1 MKYERDT
8 FVCSAGDKAVEVK
21 VASAVFDVKG
31 KVAEYHLFFTVGP
44 TEGSFTEQ
52 LAAVKQGVGKT
63 LKEKGWGEESVV
75 FKRYFLSDVVNQDGI
90 LRAQEEK
97 RNVSVVQQA
106 PANGSKLALWVYGQS
121 GRGKNNPYRH
131 LWMAGGVNPR
141 GDAEQQTRELLE
153 SYDTAL
159 LSERCRMATDCI
171 RTWFFVRDIDVN
183 YAGVVKGRRELF
195 REWGLTEK
203 THYIAS
209 TGIEG
214 RVAEPQCKV
223 LFEAYAVKG
232 LKPEQV
238 RYLQALTHL
247 NPTWEYGV
255 TFERGVSV
263 LYGDRRQ
270 AYISGTASIDAGGSI
285 VGEGDV
291 TGQVARMWE
300 NVAALLEEGGY
311 GFEDVAHMIVY
322 IRDAGDY
329 RVVNRLFE
337 ERFPEV
343 PKVIVV
349 AAVCRPGWLVEME
362 CIALKE
368 QVCTEFDN
376 F

>member
-8 FVCSAGDKAVEVK
+8 FVCGVGNKAIEVK
-21 VASAVFDVKG
+21 IASAVFDVKG
-31 KVAEYHLFFTVGP
+31 KVSEYHLFFSVGQ
-44 TEGSFTEQ
+44 TEESFSEQ
-52 LAAVKQGVGKT
+52 LIAVEEGCKRT
-63 LKEKGWGEESVV
+63 MRKEGWDEGTVT
-75 FKRYFLSDVVNQDGI
+75 FKRYFLSDAVNQTGI
-90 LRAQEEK
+90 LRTGGQ
-97 RNVSVVQQA
+97 RNVSVIQQM
-106 PANGSKLALWVYGQS
+106 PANGSKLALWVYGQA
-121 GRGKNNPYRH
+121 GRRNDGAYRH
-131 LWMAGGVNPR
+131 FWVAGETHSL
-141 GDAEQQTRELLE
+141 GDAEKQTRKVLEGYDSLLRLE
-153 SYDTAL
+153 QCCVA
-159 LSERCRMATDCI
+159 ANCI
-171 RTWFFVRDIDVN
+171 RTWFFVRDIDVD
-183 YAGVVKGRRELF
+183 YAGVVKGRKDLF

-214 RVAEPQCKV
+214 RTAEHRSKV

-232 LKPEQV
+232 VKPEQI
-238 RYLQALTHL
+238 RYLQALSHL

-263 LYGDRRQ
+263 SYGDRRH
-270 AYISGTASIDAGGSI
+270 AYISGTASIDDKGKI

-291 TGQVARMWE
+291 VKQVDRMWK
-300 NVAALLEEGGY
+300 NVEALLEEGGY
-311 GFEDVAHMIVY
+311 GFEDLAQMIVY

-337 ERFPEV
+337 ERFPQV

-368 QVCTEFDN
+368 QVCFEFDD

>member
-1 MKYERDT
+1 M
-8 FVCSAGDKAVEVK
+8 
-21 VASAVFDVKG
+21 
-31 KVAEYHLFFTVGP
+31 
-44 TEGSFTEQ
+44 
-52 LAAVKQGVGKT
+52 
-63 LKEKGWGEESVV
+63 
-75 FKRYFLSDVVNQDGI
+75 
-90 LRAQEEK
+90 
-97 RNVSVVQQA
+97 
-106 PANGSKLALWVYGQS
+106 
-121 GRGKNNPYRH
+121 
-131 LWMAGGVNPR
+131 
-141 GDAEQQTRELLE
+141 
-153 SYDTAL
+153 
-159 LSERCRMATDCI
+159 
-171 RTWFFVRDIDVN
+171 
-183 YAGVVKGRRELF
+183 
-195 REWGLTEK
+195 
-203 THYIAS
+203 
-209 TGIEG
+209 
-214 RVAEPQCKV
+214 AEPQCKV

-368 QVCTEFDN
+368 QVCPEFDN